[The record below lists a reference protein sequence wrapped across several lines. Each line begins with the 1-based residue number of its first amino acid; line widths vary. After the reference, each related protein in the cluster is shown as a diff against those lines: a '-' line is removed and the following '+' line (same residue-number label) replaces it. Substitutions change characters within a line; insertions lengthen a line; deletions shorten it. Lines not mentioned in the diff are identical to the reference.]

1 MSTQIDDSV
10 IKESVAEEAVDA
22 VTESV
27 QGIGCSRKRKED
39 PKFIQGR
46 GLYVDDVKMPGM
58 LFVDMV
64 RSPYAHAKIISI
76 NKEKALALPGVHAVL
91 TAEDL
96 IPLNLHW
103 MPTLAGDVQAVL
115 ADKKVHFQY
124 QEVAA
129 VVADDRYIAADAL
142 ELVEV
147 EYEILPPMVDPY
159 EAMKDDAPV
168 VRDDLVTEEREEHP
182 NKIFEWEVGDKDD
195 TDAIFER
202 SPVVVKEDMYYPR
215 VHPSP
220 LETCGSVASYDPIKE
235 SLTLYVTS
243 QAPHIVRTIVSSL
256 SGIPESKVRVISPD
270 IGGGFGNK
278 VGIYPGYVISIVA
291 SIVLGVP
298 VKFVENRT
306 EHLSTTAWAR
316 DYFMTGEIAA
326 DENGKIKALR
336 VNVLGDH
343 GAFNSQAQ
351 PTKWPAGFMSICTG
365 SYDIPQA
372 HLNVVGVYTN
382 KSPGG
387 VAYRCSFRVTEAVYV
402 IERTIDLL
410 ARKLGI
416 SLAEIRLRNFVKP
429 EQFPYDTPLG
439 WQLDSGNYEHALRK
453 VMDAVD
459 YPALLEEQKEK
470 RAKGELMGIGLCT
483 FTEVVGAG
491 PTRNC
496 DILGVGMFDSAE
508 IRLHPDGS
516 IMARMGT
523 ITQGQGHTTTYAQ
536 IIATELGIHSDRI
549 TIEEGDTDTA
559 PYGLGTY
566 GSRSTPVAAAAVA
579 KASRIIREKA
589 QKIAAHLLEVKV
601 DDLDWNGD
609 KFSVKGAP
617 DLHKNMAEIAQAS
630 YNSLPDDMEPGLEA
644 VYYYDPPNFTYPF
657 GAYLC
662 VVDID
667 KGTGE
672 TKVRRFYALDDCGT
686 RINPMIIEGQIH
698 GGLTEGFAVAFGQEL
713 PFDKDGNIL
722 GNTFM
727 DYFIPTAVETPIW
740 ETDFTVTPSPHHP
753 LGAKGVAESPHVGSI
768 PCFTSAVVDAFA
780 HLGVTHMDMPHT
792 SYRVWQQIKDLG
804 LAEPEQSSAINDLLT
819 QASTDFVAPE
829 QSDLAQQSNS
839 AKAPHV
845 DDYFIEEEDGMA
857 VHKTFSIAASPEDGW
872 TILQDVGLLAGC
884 FPGGEI
890 VEQVDDNNFIAIVKI
905 SIGPITMLFDGKITI
920 NEKDESTYLLSL
932 TGSGQDSK
940 GTSSAEMK
948 LSANIYKTDTGFDLI
963 GDAKFKV
970 SGKLAAFGSRM
981 IGQVADQLL
990 NQFGARYQDHVLALS
1005 GNTDAQERL
1014 EKQPQQMN
1022 AIAFGFNMFINMIKG
1037 WFK

>member
-1 MSTQIDDSV
+1 MNTKVDTVMDDKATDPVSE
-10 IKESVAEEAVDA
+10 K
-22 VTESV
+22 V
-27 QGIGCSRKRKED
+27 QGIGCARKRKED
-39 PKFIQGR
+39 PKFVQGK
-46 GLYVDDVKMPGM
+46 GLYVDDVQLPGM

-64 RSPYAHAKIISI
+64 RSPYAHAKIVSI

-96 IPLNLHW
+96 KPLDLHW
-103 MPTLAGDVQAVL
+103 MPTLAADKQAVL

-129 VVADDRYIAADAL
+129 VVADDRYIAADAI

-159 EAMKDDAPV
+159 DCLKDDAPI
-168 VRDDLVTEEREEHP
+168 VRDDIAPEENTHP
-182 NKIFEWEVGDKDD
+182 NKIFEWEVGDKQD
-195 TDAIFER
+195 TDDIFSR
-202 SPVVVKEDMYYPR
+202 APVVVKEDMYYPR
-215 VHPSP
+215 VHPTP
-220 LETCGSVASYDPIKE
+220 LETCGSVASFDPVKE
-235 SLTLYVTS
+235 TLTVYVTS
-243 QAPHIVRTIVSSL
+243 QAPHVVRTVVSTL
-256 SGIPESKVRVISPD
+256 SGIPESKVRIISPD

-326 DENGKIKALR
+326 DENGIIKALR

-372 HLNVVGVYTN
+372 YLNVVGVYTN

-402 IERTIDLL
+402 IERTIDKL
-410 ARKLGI
+410 ARELGL
-416 SLAEIRLRNFVKP
+416 SLAEIRMRNFVKP

-439 WQLDSGNYEHALRK
+439 WQLDSGDYHNALQK

-470 RAKGELMGIGLCT
+470 RAQGELMGIGLCT

-508 IRLHPDGS
+508 IRMHPDGS
-516 IMARMGT
+516 VIARMGT
-523 ITQGQGHTTTYAQ
+523 ITQGQGHATTYAQ
-536 IIATELGIHSDRI
+536 IIASELGIHSDLI

-566 GSRSTPVAAAAVA
+566 GSRSTPVAGAATA
-579 KASRIIREKA
+579 KAARIIREKA
-589 QKIAAHLLEVKV
+589 QKIAAHLLEVSG
-601 DDLDWNGD
+601 DDLEWDGD
-609 KFSVKGAP
+609 TFSVKGAP
-617 DLHKNMAEIAQAS
+617 NLSKNMKEIAQAS

-686 RINPMIIEGQIH
+686 RINPMIIDGQIH

-727 DYFIPTAVETPIW
+727 DYFVPTAVETPKW
-740 ETDFTVTPSPHHP
+740 ETDYTVTPSPHHP

-768 PCFTSAVVDAFA
+768 PCFTSAVADAFA
-780 HLGVTHMDMPHT
+780 HLGVTHLDMPHT
-792 SYRVWQQIKDLG
+792 SHRVWQQINELG
-804 LAEPEQSSAINDLLT
+804 LADMPLSEKASAFVQQAKNTAPPESSNNSMGET
-819 QASTDFVAPE
+819 AS
-829 QSDLAQQSNS
+829 
-839 AKAPHV
+839 
-845 DDYFIEEEDGMA
+845 DDADGMS
-857 VHKTFSIAASPEDGW
+857 VSKQFNIKASSQDGW
-872 TILQDVGLLAGC
+872 TILQDISLLAGC
-884 FPGGEI
+884 FPGGHVTEQQDENNYLAA
-890 VEQVDDNNFIAIVKI
+890 VEVAV
-905 SIGPITMLFDGKITI
+905 GPVTMKFNGKITI
-920 NEKDESTYLLSL
+920 EVLDHNNHIMQLI
-932 TGSGQDSK
+932 GSGQDSK
-940 GTSSAEMK
+940 GASSAEMN
-948 LSANIYKTDTGFDLI
+948 LTAQIHSTPEGFQLA
-963 GDAKFKV
+963 GQAKFKV
-970 SGKLAAFGSRM
+970 RGKLAAFGSRM
-981 IGQVADQLL
+981 IGQIADQLL
-990 NQFGARYQDHVLALS
+990 DQFGVRYEDHVLAI
-1005 GNTDAQERL
+1005 GDDQQAQAARARL
-1014 EKQPQQMN
+1014 QKQPEKMN
-1022 AIAFGFNMFINMIKG
+1022 ALSFGWKMFVNMLKG
-1037 WFK
+1037 IFGKK